1 MEKPNPEL
9 PKLTKNDQKVLKII
23 IQHAKMPD
31 KDIAKKLG
39 LSPQAIFKIRHKLEK
54 KGIIKGY
61 QPVLDLK
68 KIGINAMALL
78 IINLK
83 PEVWEIYTDTQ
94 IAQRIRKIP
103 YVINAYRI
111 LEPDASH
118 ILIMGFRDLQQ
129 MDRYLAKLQTGFAR
143 EIDIRKINTFSVDKI
158 ITESQIGLLYEIL
171 DKKEFPLDV
180 FFLKKGK
187 STFPKVDS

>member
-1 MEKPNPEL
+1 MEKLNPDL

-31 KDIAKKLG
+31 KDIAKKIG
-39 LSPQAIFKIRHKLEK
+39 LSPQAIFKIRRKLEQ

-68 KIGINAMALL
+68 KIGINIMAVLV
-78 IINLK
+78 INLT
-83 PEVWEIYTDTQ
+83 PEVWDIYTDVQ

-103 YVINAYRI
+103 YVVNAYRV
-111 LEPDASH
+111 LESNASH
-118 ILIMGFRDLQQ
+118 ILVMGFRDIHQ
-129 MDRYLAKLQTGFAR
+129 MDRYLARLQTRFAR
-143 EIDIRKINTFSVDKI
+143 EIEIKKIYTLSIDKV
-158 ITESQIGLLYEIL
+158 ITESQVGLLYEIL

-180 FFLKKGK
+180 FILKKEKNNHSG
-187 STFPKVDS
+187 